1 MKDMAKR
8 LHMKNSLIKEW
19 FITFNANAAKFNQK
33 VFKSLEDM
41 ASKESAQTTNF
52 HTLKSTINNHFY
64 QL

>member
-1 MKDMAKR
+1 MKGMAKW
-8 LHMKNSLIKEW
+8 LDMKNNLIKERL
-19 FITFNANAAKFNQK
+19 ITFNANAAKFNQK

-52 HTLKSTINNHFY
+52 HTSKSTINSRFY